1 MPNAIAVGSQ
11 HRPRRFAISAFPW
24 SARIG
29 ICLFV
34 FFLLL
39 AAFGPMLSPYDPHVV
54 HYALNGDVAR
64 LLSPSEKHLLGTTYF
79 GRDVMSQLL
88 YGARVPV
95 IVGLLAAMFI
105 TTIGTNIGLIA
116 GYYGGRIG
124 AVLMRITDLAFGI
137 PFLPFAVVLV
147 ALLRPSLVNMV
158 ITIVCL
164 MWRTTARVIR
174 AQVLSLKERPFIK
187 AAKVAGASNL
197 RIIYV
202 HLLPNVLPMSMLYV
216 TFGIAWAVSAEASLS
231 FLGFGD
237 PNSTSWGQ
245 MLYEAFTSGSI
256 RQAYWWTVPPGVCIS
271 LFVISAFMIGRYLE
285 RFANPKLA
293 EES

>member
-1 MPNAIAVGSQ
+1 M
-11 HRPRRFAISAFPW
+11 PW

-29 ICLFV
+29 IFLFV
-34 FFLLL
+34 FFIAL
-39 AAFGPMLSPYDPHVV
+39 AVTGGFLAPYDPQTI
-54 HYALNGDVAR
+54 HYLPDGQVAR
-64 LLSPSEKHLLGTTYF
+64 LLSPSSAHWLGTTYY
-79 GRDVMSQLL
+79 GRDVLSQLMV
-88 YGARVPV
+88 GARVPV
-95 IVGLLAAMFI
+95 VVGLLAAVFI
-105 TTIGTNIGLIA
+105 TTIGTNIGLVA
-116 GYYGGRIG
+116 GYYGGRLG

-147 ALLRPSLVNMV
+147 ALLKPSLVNMI

-216 TFGIAWAVSAEASLS
+216 TFGIAWAVTAEASLS

-237 PNSTSWGQ
+237 PQSTSWGQ

-256 RQAYWWTVPPGVCIS
+256 RQAHWWTLPPGLCIS
-271 LFVISAFMIGRYLE
+271 MFVISAFLIGRYLE
-285 RFANPKLA
+285 RFAHPKLA
-293 EES
+293 SES